1 MLHEGEA
8 DHDRNCTTALGVCS
22 SNGGP
27 PRDGVAATRHPR
39 LQQPRAACGILN
51 ADPPAMSTSQLLQ
64 HLYSLDTSSPDLSR
78 LIYRLIQRDEEE
90 QYLSSL
96 EGLEL
101 ARVVDFLDEV
111 RTLLSSLYLV
121 TK

>member
-1 MLHEGEA
+1 
-8 DHDRNCTTALGVCS
+8 
-22 SNGGP
+22 
-27 PRDGVAATRHPR
+27 
-39 LQQPRAACGILN
+39 
-51 ADPPAMSTSQLLQ
+51 MSTSQLLQ